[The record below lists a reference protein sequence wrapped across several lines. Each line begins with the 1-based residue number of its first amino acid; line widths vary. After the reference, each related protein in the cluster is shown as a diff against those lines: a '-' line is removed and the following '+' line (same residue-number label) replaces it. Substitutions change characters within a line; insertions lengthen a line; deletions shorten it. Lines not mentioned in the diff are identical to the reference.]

1 MMDRFIQSWPIVLS
15 VLTFA
20 VGGSMWAGKVFFMLQ
35 GIEAKIDCMSQNIA
49 THEHDSE
56 GRVVIPAR

>member
-1 MMDRFIQSWPIVLS
+1 MSLLLQSWPIVLS
-15 VLTFA
+15 ATTLV
-20 VGGSMWAGKVFFMLQ
+20 VGGSLWAGKIFFMLQ

-49 THEHDSE
+49 THEHDPE

>member
-1 MMDRFIQSWPIVLS
+1 MDRCIQSWPIVLS
-15 VLTFA
+15 VRTFA

-35 GIEAKIDCMSQNIA
+35 GIEAKIDCMSQHIA